1 MNRLKFYL
9 RRIYRLS
16 VNFQKREEIVWSD
29 LKKLHADAGWNS
41 GIYENDKYIRTVFEI
56 SNEQGGVFYYS
67 IYGGYFHC
75 RVKILEDFPV
85 DLTTDLFILS
95 AHFNNLLNEGKV
107 IVNVNSQYVEF
118 HLKSDL
124 LVPLLYTSEIYSQ
137 LNLHC
142 NTAKDIYSAFQRLV
156 NEQEAPAI
164 IIADLLK
171 QNEQRD

>member
-1 MNRLKFYL
+1 M
-9 RRIYRLS
+9 I
-16 VNFQKREEIVWSD
+16 
-29 LKKLHADAGWNS
+29 
-41 GIYENDKYIRTVFEI
+41 
-56 SNEQGGVFYYS
+56 
-67 IYGGYFHC
+67 
-75 RVKILEDFPV
+75 
-85 DLTTDLFILS
+85 
-95 AHFNNLLNEGKV
+95 
-107 IVNVNSQYVEF
+107 NVNSQYVEY

-156 NEQEAPAI
+156 NELEAPAI